1 MNRQK
6 PRPLRLNPKPAWHL
20 CRFPLTTPATPL
32 VSSTSSHAPCP
43 PNETGSD
50 QINQLSR
57 VPVPGVEHVKMGYYC
72 RVCFLFYSN
81 EDTAKKTHCSSKA
94 HYDKLQVRL
103 RPQDSAYTT
112 APQTN
117 ISCCFFRNI
126 WRRSRAEQRRR
137 KSRRRENAAVIKIS
151 KGAAGVFLFFIFG
164 LILVQAKTQTDSLN
178 FNVC

>member
-6 PRPLRLNPKPAWHL
+6 LHPLRLNPKPAWHL
-20 CRFPLTTPATPL
+20 CRFPLMTPATPL
-32 VSSTSSHAPCP
+32 VSSTSSRAPCP

-103 RPQDSAYTT
+103 RPQDSACAA
-112 APQTN
+112 APPTN
-117 ISCCFFRNI
+117 VSGCFFRSI

-137 KSRRRENAAVIKIS
+137 KSRRRENAAVIETS
-151 KGAAGVFLFFIFG
+151 KGAAFVFYFRF
-164 LILVQAKTQTDSLN
+164 
-178 FNVC
+178 